1 MMRYIMISEVN
12 DHPAARP
19 RPSSFLYDGH
29 TSTLSVQ
36 HGPAPSPRFLCRAA
50 PTGAA
55 GYDIGMDIGYHIISM
70 MSRYASQTA
79 DAPL

>member
-29 TSTLSVQ
+29 GPRYPCSTAHRLR
-36 HGPAPSPRFLCRAA
+36 AFCCRAA

-70 MSRYASQTA
+70 MSDMRLTA